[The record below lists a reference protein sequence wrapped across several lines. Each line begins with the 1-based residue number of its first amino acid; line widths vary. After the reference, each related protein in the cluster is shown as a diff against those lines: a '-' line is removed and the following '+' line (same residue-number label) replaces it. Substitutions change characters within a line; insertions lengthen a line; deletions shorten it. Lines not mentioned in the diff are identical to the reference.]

1 MAAGGKEQEH
11 VRDAAAIIDELRRQ
25 RRQDLPPLKRLVE
38 RAIGRFATPWAIVAA
53 VLFIGVWMA
62 LQFTLTTHG
71 KPFDSNTFGLLN
83 TVSQLCSLI
92 LVIGILVADET
103 QAEIDQERS
112 RLILQ
117 MLIIQD
123 RKTSEALQS
132 LEQLVRVQ
140 GLQPREGTRK
150 VDDATDLHEAA
161 DALHEAEQEQGR
173 TS

>member
-1 MAAGGKEQEH
+1 MAGGDKEQEH
-11 VRDAAAIIDELRRQ
+11 VRDAAAIIHELRRQ
-25 RRQDLPPLKRLVE
+25 RRQDLPPFKRVVE
-38 RAIGRFATPWAIVAA
+38 RVIGRFASPWAIVAA
-53 VLFIGVWMA
+53 VAFIGVWMGLHFA
-62 LQFTLTTHG
+62 LTAHG

-83 TVSQLCSLI
+83 IVSQLCSLI

-123 RKTSEALQS
+123 RKTSEALKS
-132 LEQLVRVQ
+132 IEQLLRAQ
-140 GLQPREGTRK
+140 GLQPREVTLK
-150 VDDATDLHEAA
+150 VESATDLHEAA
-161 DALHEAEQEQGR
+161 GALREAEEEQGR